1 MSGGSAIN
9 KVKNENELI
18 SKNETDSF
26 SAEGKYRKRSNVI
39 FRIGKTEM
47 IYFRGNF
54 ENDLI
59 SRMHIRIYRVEELR
73 PSVACTVWAKYEW
86 PLIYTVSKNLG
97 DTKPGAPGA
106 MRAEL

>member
-59 SRMHIRIYRVEELR
+59 SRMHIRIYRVEELKAQCCLY
-73 PSVACTVWAKYEW
+73 S
-86 PLIYTVSKNLG
+86 LG
-97 DTKPGAPGA
+97 QI
-106 MRAEL
+106 